1 MKVSFGGI
9 GETVAT
15 FYNSGTSAAVSEAPV
30 KVSGNGEVSCCAG
43 GDRFCG
49 VAISAEDR
57 FVSVQ
62 TGGFVTLPYS
72 GTAPALGY
80 VKLVADG
87 SGGVKTGSSG
97 GEYLVVGVD
106 TADVSVT
113 FVM

>member
-15 FYNSGTSAAVSEAPV
+15 FYNNSTSAAISGEPV
-30 KVSGNGEVSCCAG
+30 KVSGNGEVSRCAS

-49 VAISAEDR
+49 IAISAEES

-62 TGGFVTLPYS
+62 TGGFVTMPYS

-87 SGGVKTGSSG
+87 AGGVKTGTSG
-97 GEYLVVGVD
+97 SEYLIVGVD
-106 TADVSVT
+106 SADSGVT